1 MHFFYTFFSTEM
13 TQKYDSD
20 FKSYDSQFDSLCITY
35 DSQYDSVFKSYDS
48 KFDSVSLIIHLTH
61 SVLLV
66 IHNMTQSY
74 DSQLFL

>member
-1 MHFFYTFFSTEM
+1 MHIFYTFFSTEM
-13 TQKYDSD
+13 TQK
-20 FKSYDSQFDSLCITY
+20 
-35 DSQYDSVFKSYDS
+35 YDSVFKSYDS